1 MKLNHKLILAILL
14 IIILMTL
21 SNVFFIQIDFTN
33 DKRYSLSKTSL
44 NEIKKIDEPLII
56 DIFLTGNLPKAYL
69 PFRNE
74 LDAIL
79 NHIKYYNNKIILK
92 YSDPLEYEDSE
103 SINEEMLRFGLTPEI
118 VVQKKNGNREESII
132 FPWLILNYKGKSEK
146 IRLLK
151 KELGNTQNENIY
163 NSMQLLENK
172 IMDGI
177 YRVSLRNKKNI
188 AFLSSHGTT
197 KKIKIADLLK
207 NLKPYYNLSGFN
219 LKNSKVTAL
228 QKLNDLMMFDLLII
242 SNASKKFSP
251 SDKYILDQYSLRGG
265 KLIWMINGVAMNK
278 DSLFNE
284 SGKSYALPQE
294 LNLDDYFFHKGV
306 RIEKTLIQDL
316 YCAPIVLAS
325 GYENDVQYIPYP
337 WVYYPIIKPKDSIIG
352 KDTGP
357 ILCRYASPIKT
368 IDNKL
373 SKFLLLKSSDFIK
386 TSSFPAVINLKKATS
401 KIEPSTFLQK
411 SKAISYLVEGQDY
424 SLFKNRIKPFKFN
437 GNMEKGKFEMVI
449 ISDGNIAE
457 NQIDKGIP
465 LSLGYDKWT
474 NNFYSNRAWI
484 VNVIHFLAGN
494 KNYLSTKG
502 KKWNFA
508 FFDISKINKFGSFW
522 KWSLILLPFII
533 GIFSLFISS
542 RIRNK
547 QLKL

>member
-14 IIILMTL
+14 IVILMTL

-56 DIFLTGNLPKAYL
+56 DIFLTGNIPKAYL

-79 NHIKYYNNKIILK
+79 NRLKYYNNKIILK
-92 YSDPLEYEDSE
+92 YSNPLEYGNSE

-132 FPWLILNYKGKSEK
+132 FPWLIFNYKGKSEK

-325 GYENDVQYIPYP
+325 GYENNTQYVPYP

-533 GIFSLFISS
+533 GIFSLFISN

>member
-1 MKLNHKLILAILL
+1 MKLNHRPLLAILL

-21 SNVFFIQIDFTN
+21 SNTFFIQIDFTN

-74 LDAIL
+74 LDVIL
-79 NHIKYYNNKIILK
+79 NHLKYYNNKIILK
-92 YSDPLEYEDSE
+92 YSDPLEYGDSE
-103 SINEEMLRFGLTPEI
+103 SINEDMQRFGLAPEI
-118 VVQKKNGNREESII
+118 VVQKKNGNREENII
-132 FPWLILNYKGKSEK
+132 FPWLIFNYKGKSEK
-146 IRLLK
+146 VRLLK
-151 KELGNTQNENIY
+151 KQLGNTQNENIY
-163 NSMQLLENK
+163 HSMQLLENK

-219 LKNSKVTAL
+219 LKNSKVTPL

-294 LNLDDYFFHKGV
+294 LDLDDYFFHKGI

-325 GYENDVQYIPYP
+325 GYENNTQYVPYP

-352 KDTGP
+352 KNTGP
-357 ILCRYASPIKT
+357 ILCRYASPIET
-368 IDNKL
+368 IDSKL

-411 SKAISYLVEGQDY
+411 SKAISYLVGGQDY
-424 SLFKNRIKPFKFN
+424 SLFKNRIKPFEFN
-437 GNMEKGKFEMVI
+437 GNLEKGKFEMVI

-494 KNYLSTKG
+494 KNYLNTKG

-533 GIFSLFISS
+533 GIFSLSIIY

>member
-132 FPWLILNYKGKSEK
+132 FPWLIFNYKGKSEK

-325 GYENDVQYIPYP
+325 GYENNTQYVPYP

-533 GIFSLFISS
+533 GIFSLFISN

>member
-325 GYENDVQYIPYP
+325 GYENNTQYVPYP

-424 SLFKNRIKPFKFN
+424 SLFRNRIKPFKFN

-533 GIFSLFISS
+533 GIFSLFISN

>member
-1 MKLNHKLILAILL
+1 ML
-14 IIILMTL
+14 L
-21 SNVFFIQIDFTN
+21 SNTFFIQIDFTN
-33 DKRYSLSKTSL
+33 DKRYSLSKSTL

-79 NHIKYYNNKIILK
+79 NRLKYYNNKIILK
-92 YSDPLEYEDSE
+92 YSDPLEYGNSE
-103 SINEEMLRFGLTPEI
+103 SISEDMLRFGLTPEI
-118 VVQKKNGNREESII
+118 VVQNKNGNREENII
-132 FPWLILNYKGKSEK
+132 FPWLIFNYKGKSEK
-146 IRLLK
+146 IALLNK
-151 KELGNTQNENIY
+151 QLGNTQNENIIH
-163 NSMQLLENK
+163 SMQLLENK

-177 YRVSLRNKKNI
+177 YRVNLRNKKNI
-188 AFLSSHGTT
+188 AFLSSHGTS

-219 LKNSKVTAL
+219 LKNSKISPL
-228 QKLNDLMMFDLLII
+228 QRLNDLFMFDLLII

-251 SDKYILDQYSLRGG
+251 IDKYILDQYSLKGG

-294 LNLDDYFFHKGV
+294 LNLEDYFFHKGI

-325 GYENDVQYIPYP
+325 GYENNAQYVPYP

-357 ILCRYASPIKT
+357 ILCQYVSPIRT

-386 TSSFPAVINLKKATS
+386 TSSFPTVISLKQATN
-401 KIEPSTFLQK
+401 KIEPSTFLEK
-411 SKAISYLVEGQDY
+411 SKAISFLVEGQNY

-437 GNMEKGKFEMVI
+437 GNIEKGKFEMVI

-474 NNFYSNRAWI
+474 NNLYSNRSWI
-484 VNVIHFLAGN
+484 INVIHFLVGN

-522 KWSLILLPFII
+522 KWTLILSPYII
-533 GIFSLFISS
+533 GIFSLLINN
-542 RIRNK
+542 RLRNK

>member
-56 DIFLTGNLPKAYL
+56 DIFLTGNIPKAYL

-79 NHIKYYNNKIILK
+79 NRLKYYNNKIILK
-92 YSDPLEYEDSE
+92 YSNPLEYGNSE

-118 VVQKKNGNREESII
+118 VVQNKNGNREENII
-132 FPWLILNYKGKSEK
+132 FPWLIFNYKGKTEK
-146 IRLLK
+146 IGLLK
-151 KELGNTQNENIY
+151 KQLGNTQNENIFH
-163 NSMQLLENK
+163 SMQLLENK

-177 YRVSLRNKKNI
+177 YRVSLRNKRNI

-219 LKNSKVTAL
+219 LKNSKLTPL
-228 QKLNDLMMFDLLII
+228 QRLNDLMVYDLLII
-242 SNASKKFSP
+242 SNASEKFSP

-265 KLIWMINGVAMNK
+265 KLIWMINGVAINK

-325 GYENDVQYIPYP
+325 GYENNTQYVPYP
-337 WVYYPIIKPKDSIIG
+337 WVYYPIVKPKDSIIG

-357 ILCRYASPIKT
+357 IICRYVSPIKT

-373 SKFLLLKSSDFIK
+373 SKFLLLKSSDFVK
-386 TSSFPAVINLKKATS
+386 TSSFPAVISLKKATS

-411 SKAISYLVEGQDY
+411 SKAIGYLIEGQDY
-424 SLFKNRIKPFKFN
+424 SLFKNRIKPFEFN
-437 GNMEKGKFEMVI
+437 GNIEKGKFEMVI

-474 NNFYSNRAWI
+474 NNFYSNKAWM

-522 KWSLILLPFII
+522 KWSLILFPYVI
-533 GIFSLFISS
+533 GISSLLISN
-542 RIRNK
+542 RLRNK

>member
-56 DIFLTGNLPKAYL
+56 DIFLTGNIPKAYL

-79 NHIKYYNNKIILK
+79 NRLKYYNNKIILK
-92 YSDPLEYEDSE
+92 YSNPLEYGNSE

-118 VVQKKNGNREESII
+118 VVQNKNGNREENII
-132 FPWLILNYKGKSEK
+132 FPWLIFNYKGKTEK
-146 IRLLK
+146 IGLLK
-151 KELGNTQNENIY
+151 KQLGNTQNENIFH
-163 NSMQLLENK
+163 SMQLLENK

-177 YRVSLRNKKNI
+177 YRVSLRNKRNI

-325 GYENDVQYIPYP
+325 GYENNTQYVPYP

-533 GIFSLFISS
+533 GIFSLFISN

>member
-1 MKLNHKLILAILL
+1 MKLNHKLLFAILL
-14 IIILMTL
+14 IIISMIL
-21 SNVFFIQIDFTN
+21 SNIFFIQIDFTN
-33 DKRYSLSKTSL
+33 DKRYSLSKNSL

-79 NHIKYYNNKIILK
+79 NRLKYYNNKIILK
-92 YSDPLEYEDSE
+92 YNDPLEYGDSE
-103 SINEEMLRFGLTPEI
+103 SISEDMLRFGLTPEI
-118 VVQKKNGNREESII
+118 VVQNKNGNREENII
-132 FPWLILNYKGKSEK
+132 FPWLIFNYKGKSEK

-151 KELGNTQNENIY
+151 KQLGNTQNENIF

-177 YRVSLRNKKNI
+177 YRVNLRNKRNI

-219 LKNSKVTAL
+219 LKNSKITPL
-228 QKLNDLMMFDLLII
+228 QRLNDLMMFDLLII

-251 SDKYILDQYSLRGG
+251 IDKYILDQYSLRGG
-265 KLIWMINGVAMNK
+265 KLIWMINGVAMDN

-294 LNLDDYFFHKGV
+294 LNLEDYFFHKGI

-325 GYENDVQYIPYP
+325 GYENNAQYVPYP
-337 WVYYPIIKPKDSIIG
+337 WVYYPIIKPNDSIIG

-373 SKFLLLKSSDFIK
+373 SKFMLLKSSDFIK
-386 TSSFPAVINLKKATS
+386 TSSYPAVINLKQATS

-411 SKAISYLVEGQDY
+411 SKAISYLVEGQNY

-474 NNFYSNRAWI
+474 NNFYSNRAWL

-494 KNYLSTKG
+494 KNYLSTRG

-508 FFDISKINKFGSFW
+508 FFDISKINKFGTFW
-522 KWSLILLPFII
+522 KWSLILFPYVI
-533 GIFSLFISS
+533 GIFSILLSN
-542 RIRNK
+542 RLRNK

>member
-325 GYENDVQYIPYP
+325 GYENNTQYVPYP

-533 GIFSLFISS
+533 GIFSLFISN

>member
-1 MKLNHKLILAILL
+1 MC
-14 IIILMTL
+14 L
-21 SNVFFIQIDFTN
+21 SNMFFIQIDFTN
-33 DKRYSLSKTSL
+33 DKRYSLSKSSL
-44 NEIKKIDEPLII
+44 NELKKIDEPLII

-79 NHIKYYNNKIILK
+79 NRLKYYNSKIILK
-92 YSDPLEYEDSE
+92 YSDPLEYGNSE
-103 SINEEMLRFGLTPEI
+103 SINEDMLKFGLAPEI
-118 VVQKKNGNREESII
+118 VVQNKNGNREENII
-132 FPWLILNYKGKSEK
+132 FPWLIFNYKGKSEK
-146 IRLLK
+146 IGLLK
-151 KELGNTQNENIY
+151 KQLGNTQNENIY
-163 NSMQLLENK
+163 HSIQLLENK

-177 YRVSLRNKKNI
+177 YRVNLRNKRNI

-219 LKNSKVTAL
+219 LKNSKVTPL
-228 QKLNDLMMFDLLII
+228 QRLNDLMMYDLLII

-251 SDKYILDQYSLRGG
+251 IDKYILDQYSLRGG
-265 KLIWMINGVAMNK
+265 KLIWMINGVAVSK

-284 SGKSYALPQE
+284 SGETYALPQE
-294 LNLDDYFFHKGV
+294 LNLEDYFFHKGV

-325 GYENDVQYIPYP
+325 GYENDAQYIPYP
-337 WVYYPIIKPKDSIIG
+337 WVYYPIIKPKDSTIG
-352 KDTGP
+352 NDTGP
-357 ILCRYASPIKT
+357 ILCRYASPIKA

-386 TSSFPAVINLKKATS
+386 TSSFPAVISLKKATS

-457 NQIDKGIP
+457 NQIDNGIP

-474 NNFYSNRAWI
+474 NNFYSNKAWI
-484 VNVIHFLAGN
+484 VNVIHFLADN

-522 KWSLILLPFII
+522 KWSLILFPYII
-533 GIFSLFISS
+533 GILNLLISN
-542 RIRNK
+542 RLRNK
-547 QLKL
+547 QLKI

>member
-1 MKLNHKLILAILL
+1 
-14 IIILMTL
+14 MTL

-132 FPWLILNYKGKSEK
+132 FPWLIFNYKGKSEK

-325 GYENDVQYIPYP
+325 GYENNTQYVPYP

-411 SKAISYLVEGQDY
+411 SKAISFLVEGQDY

-533 GIFSLFISS
+533 GIFSLFISN

>member
-118 VVQKKNGNREESII
+118 VVQKKNGNRKESII

-325 GYENDVQYIPYP
+325 GYENNTQYVPYP

-533 GIFSLFISS
+533 GIFSLFISN

>member
-21 SNVFFIQIDFTN
+21 SNIFFIQIDFTN

-132 FPWLILNYKGKSEK
+132 FPWLIFNYKGKSEK

-265 KLIWMINGVAMNK
+265 KLIWMINGVTMNK

-325 GYENDVQYIPYP
+325 GYENNTQYVPYP

-533 GIFSLFISS
+533 GIFSLFISN

>member
-132 FPWLILNYKGKSEK
+132 FPWLIFNYKGKSEK

-265 KLIWMINGVAMNK
+265 KLIWMINGVTMNK
-278 DSLFNE
+278 DSLFNK

-325 GYENDVQYIPYP
+325 GYENNTQYVPYP

-357 ILCRYASPIKT
+357 ILCRYASPIGT

-411 SKAISYLVEGQDY
+411 SKAISYLIEGQDY

-494 KNYLSTKG
+494 KNYLNTKG

-533 GIFSLFISS
+533 GIFSLFISN